1 MKRGKLSIVALLLL
15 FSVAVSMFSI
25 TASAEEKQIMP
36 RLDNAIDIYTQF
48 NIVNG
53 NAVASI
59 SYNGYEGIFTE
70 AHVYVK
76 LEKRN
81 LLVFWKDVT
90 EWETV
95 SYNSTDSIEFTYP
108 VDSGK
113 YRATIR
119 VEIFGTNGTSDVVEN
134 ELKADC

>member
-1 MKRGKLSIVALLLL
+1 MRKTAGFIVL
-15 FSVAVSMFSI
+15 FAILVGVMVTPTSAANDFGASLYYNNASNVNSAFSI
-25 TASAEEKQIMP
+25 ENGEA
-36 RLDNAIDIYTQF
+36 LIDVVY
-48 NIVNG
+48 V
-53 NAVASI
+53 
-59 SYNGYEGIFTE
+59 GYEGIFTE

-119 VEIFGTNGTSDVVEN
+119 VEIFGRNGTSDVVEN

>member
-1 MKRGKLSIVALLLL
+1 MRRVVSFILL
-15 FSVAVSMFSI
+15 FSMMIVGTIVPI
-25 TASAEEKQIMP
+25 SAEGSEMNL
-36 RLDNAIDIYTQF
+36 RYNNAAT
-48 NIVNG
+48 VNSTFVVQSG
-53 NAVASI
+53 DAVVNVNYSGYQGVVTEVRI
-59 SYNGYEGIFTE
+59 S
-70 AHVYVK
+70 VK
-76 LEKRN
+76 LEKRT
-81 LLVFWKDVT
+81 LLLFWKDVT